1 MTDCGCEQAK
11 AELEE
16 YLHHELD
23 QGVYADITE
32 HLVGCLDCAQEARI
46 GVLLTEAVKRACRDT
61 APEELRAQIVT
72 RLHLTVVDG

>member
-16 YLHHELD
+16 YLHHELERS
-23 QGVYADITE
+23 VYADITE
-32 HLVGCLDCAQEARI
+32 HLVGCLDCAQEARV

-61 APEELRAQIVT
+61 APEELRTQIIT
-72 RLHLTVVDG
+72 RLHLSVTEA